1 MLEAS
6 ILVIFPFCM
15 VFAAISDLLS
25 MTIANRVSLLL
36 VAAFAVVAPLTGMEW
51 STYGWHFLIAALVLT
66 VTFVLFSIGQ
76 MGGGD
81 AKLLTA
87 TSLWLGFGPLTV
99 SYLLYSAILGGA
111 LTLAILFLRNSPAA
125 IYAGQ
130 VDFLRRI
137 ADPQNGIPY
146 GIALG
151 IAGLLVF
158 PESPLG
164 AWALQA
170 IAGG

>member
-1 MLEAS
+1 MLEAA

-36 VAAFAVVAPLTGMEW
+36 IGGFAVIAPLTGMDW
-51 STYGWHFLIAALVLT
+51 STYGTHFAVAVTVLA
-66 VTFVLFSIGQ
+66 VTFFLFSIGQ

-81 AKLLTA
+81 AKLMTA
-87 TSLWLGFGPLTV
+87 TALWFGFNPITLH
-99 SYLLYSAILGGA
+99 YLLIAAILGGF
-111 LTLAILFLRNSPAA
+111 LTLAILSLRASPVAVFA
-125 IYAGQ
+125 WR

-137 ADPQNGIPY
+137 ADPQSGIPY

-151 IAGLLVF
+151 CAGLLVF

-164 AWALQA
+164 AWALAA
-170 IAGG
+170 IVGG